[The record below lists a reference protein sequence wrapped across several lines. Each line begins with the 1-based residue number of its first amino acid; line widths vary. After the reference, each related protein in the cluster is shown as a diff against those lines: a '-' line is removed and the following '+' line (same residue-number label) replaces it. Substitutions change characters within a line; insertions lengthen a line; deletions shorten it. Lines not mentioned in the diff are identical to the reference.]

1 MPLDDAYI
9 HFQYARS
16 IATGQ
21 PYAYN
26 PGLPPTSGATSFLY
40 PYLLALGYL
49 IAQSIVPVLPGF
61 FMTWADYP
69 IYSTYELA
77 PRVIADFDAVIDQQT
92 AAAVLQVGGMV
103 LLWVQIAYRFLSW
116 GYAQVNDDDRRS
128 GRLHGAGT
136 S

>member
-1 MPLDDAYI
+1 MVTI
-9 HFQYARS
+9 QCGHVV
-16 IATGQ
+16 GQ
-21 PYAYN
+21 RIQHLADVVFLN
-26 PGLPPTSGATSFLY
+26 CCQGFGATSFLY